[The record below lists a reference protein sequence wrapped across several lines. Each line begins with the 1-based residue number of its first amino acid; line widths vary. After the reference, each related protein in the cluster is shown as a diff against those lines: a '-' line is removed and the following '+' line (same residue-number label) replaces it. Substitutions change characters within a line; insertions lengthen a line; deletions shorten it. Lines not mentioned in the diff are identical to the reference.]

1 MRAEGW
7 LVGMMDATNSTDET
21 HASPYGLIGLSLS
34 LIAAIVLALILM
46 GAGAGLSYLAV
57 MVLRGAPTA
66 RAAVDSVIAAL
77 QADNEF
83 SAARL
88 ALGLIFY
95 LAALVALLLIA
106 GWRGG
111 RNWRALV
118 AWRPPTWP
126 VRDKVLWGIAALGLI
141 YGLASSAALG
151 YFYPKSN
158 SWLLLPRDHLAA
170 ALLFI
175 VAVVMAPVAEETY
188 FRGWIFTSLRH
199 KWGHWPA
206 VLISALLFALAHYE
220 STHLYA
226 LAVFPLGL
234 ILAALRARTG
244 SARTSMVFHA
254 ANNLI
259 AFLSAGVGGS

>member
-1 MRAEGW
+1 
-7 LVGMMDATNSTDET
+7 MMDATNSTEQT
-21 HASPYGLIGLSLS
+21 HASPYGLIGLTFS
-34 LIAAIVLALILM
+34 LIVSIVLALILM

-57 MVLRGAPTA
+57 MVLHGAPAA
-66 RAAVDSVIAAL
+66 RAAVDSVIVAL

-95 LAALVALLLIA
+95 VAALVALLLIA
-106 GWRGG
+106 RWRGG
-111 RNWRALV
+111 RDWRALV
-118 AWRPPTWP
+118 AWRAPTWP
-126 VRDKVLWGIAALGLI
+126 VRDKVLWGIAALGLL
-141 YGLASSAALG
+141 YGLGSSAALG
-151 YFYPKSN
+151 YFYSASN

-170 ALLFI
+170 ALLFV

-188 FRGWIFTSLRH
+188 FRGWIFTSLRAH
-199 KWGHWPA
+199 WGLWPA
-206 VLISALLFALAHYE
+206 MIVSALLFALAHYE

-244 SARTSMVFHA
+244 STRTSMAFHA

-259 AFLSAGVGGS
+259 AFLSASVGGS

>member
-1 MRAEGW
+1 
-7 LVGMMDATNSTDET
+7 MDATNPAEKT
-21 HASPYGLIGLSLS
+21 HAPPYGVVGLCLS
-34 LIAAIVLALILM
+34 VVAAIILALCLM
-46 GAGAGLSYLAV
+46 GVGAGLTYFAV
-57 MVLRGAPTA
+57 VGLRGGSAA
-66 RAAVDSVIAAL
+66 RMAVDGALAAL
-77 QADNEF
+77 QTGGEF

-95 LAALVALLLIA
+95 VAALVALVLIA
-106 GWRGG
+106 LWRGG
-111 RNWRALV
+111 RHWRELI
-118 AWRPPTWP
+118 AWRPPVWP
-126 VRDKVLWGIAALGLI
+126 LRDKVLWGLAALGLI
-141 YGLASSAALG
+141 YGLGSSAALG

-158 SWLLLPRDHLAA
+158 TWLLLPRDHLAV
-170 ALLFI
+170 ALLFV

-188 FRGWIFTSLRH
+188 FRGWIFTGLRAR
-199 KWGHWPA
+199 WGLWPA
-206 VLISALLFALAHYE
+206 MIVSSLLFALAHYE

-254 ANNLI
+254 VNNLI